1 MTLSQLD
8 PVAALVVIDMQR
20 GVAAIPCAHPVGEVT
35 ARIARLAQAFRA
47 RQLPV
52 ILVNVAGRA
61 PGRTDQQ
68 FTFSPPAGWTEL
80 LPELDRQPSD
90 YAVTKLQPGAFYGT
104 ALEQILRRRGATQL
118 VLVGIATS
126 VGVEATARTAYD
138 HGYHVVLVVDA
149 MTDRS
154 PEAHR
159 YSVEAIFPRIG
170 ETTTTEAVLSHLA
183 PGAGAPAG

>member
-1 MTLSQLD
+1 MTLSRLD
-8 PVAALVVIDMQR
+8 PLAALVVIDMQK
-20 GVAAIPCAHPVGEVT
+20 GVAAMPCAHPVGEIT

-52 ILVNVAGRA
+52 ILINVAGRP

-68 FTFSPPAGWTEL
+68 FNPALPADWTEL
-80 LPELDRQPSD
+80 LPELERQPD
-90 YAVTKLQPGAFYGT
+90 DHTVTKLQIGAFYGT
-104 ALEQILRRRGATQL
+104 ALEQILRRRGTTQL
-118 VLVGIATS
+118 VLAGIATS

-154 PEAHR
+154 SEAHR
-159 YSVEAIFPRIG
+159 HSVEAIFPRIG
-170 ETTTTEAVLSHLA
+170 ETTTTEVLLRHLA
-183 PGAGAPAG
+183 AGERPTSG